1 MILTTILPN
10 LLPWIE
16 QVTFIALVAALL
28 PVVFQMRHP
37 RTHLA
42 YCHLMLIVCLLLPVL
57 QPWRH
62 PVVLISE
69 SSTPDNAAIA
79 TASPVAQPSAQA
91 TKVGIGR
98 SVPVPPAP
106 FPMPFWPP
114 MPFWRKVPADRLIL
128 WTLATGVLARLSW
141 LLAGLWHIRRYRIA
155 ATPLYPIPESV
166 HAASALT
173 HADALF
179 CISSDVPGPVMLGVF
194 RPVVLLPKSFLSL
207 DDEAQCGIAAHELL
221 HVHRRDW
228 LVTLLEE
235 LAGALLWFNP
245 AVWWLLSQTR
255 LAREQ
260 LVDGEVVRLTS
271 AREPYIHAL
280 LAIARA
286 RPTLDLAPAPLF
298 LRRRHLTQ
306 RMHSLLKEVSV
317 SGLRIFSSYAS
328 IAVVLVMAGW
338 LSFVSFPLVG
348 DPQVQR
354 IAASVHAVSA
364 DLPTAIVSAAP
375 TLAMRPAA
383 PASVPASLPVDGQE
397 PVTGTIQVP
406 ATPAQRAA
414 ALSLLERARQNS
426 DMHIGGTPPFQLD
439 ATFLASGNV
448 NYAGSG
454 AVSETWMSGQ
464 RWRWTANL
472 ADYSQAR
479 IGRGQGGFDERPVS
493 AVPMR
498 VHMLRGAIFSPL
510 QFAANPR
517 LRTASPQWNGLPVTC
532 LLLGGELGSTA
543 QSRLWTEQE
552 YCVDNASGLLQVKSP
567 APGTYWMYGYGKNLQ
582 FHGRTIP
589 DRITAWVGG
598 APVLDAQISI
608 ADGSVNAEL
617 LTPSAAMIAAG
628 LGISLTA
635 GPKFQL
641 DAPGSYAN
649 DAIQTV
655 IVHAELAPAGNVL
668 EEEISAS
675 ADPRLSQTALD
686 LVKQHRFPAAG
697 AQREVYIN
705 VIFAPAVQ

>member
-16 QVTFIALVAALL
+16 QIAVIALVAALL
-28 PVVFQMRHP
+28 PVLFQVRHP
-37 RTHLA
+37 RTQLA
-42 YCHLMLIVCLLLPVL
+42 YCHLMLVVCLLLPFL
-57 QPWRH
+57 EPWRH
-62 PVVLISE
+62 PVLVISGN
-69 SSTPDNAAIA
+69 SPADDVVTT
-79 TASPVAQPSAQA
+79 TASPVAQPSAPA
-91 TKVGIGR
+91 ASVGVR
-98 SVPVPPAP
+98 SVALPAAPAP
-106 FPMPFWPP
+106 L
-114 MPFWRKVPADRLIL
+114 PFWRRVPADGLLLGIL
-128 WTLATGVLARLSW
+128 AAGVLGRLSW

-166 HAASALT
+166 RAASALT

-179 CISSDVPGPVMLGVF
+179 CISSDVSGPVMLGIF
-194 RPVVLLPKSFLSL
+194 RPVVLLPNSFLSL

-221 HVHRRDW
+221 HVQRKDW

-235 LAGALLWFNP
+235 ITGALMWFNP

-260 LVDGEVVRLTS
+260 LVDAEAVRLTS
-271 AREPYIHAL
+271 AREPYIQAL
-280 LAIARA
+280 LSIARA

-306 RMHSLLKEVSV
+306 RMHSLLKDVSV
-317 SGLRIFSSYAS
+317 SGFRLLSSYAS
-328 IAVVLVMAGW
+328 IALILALAGW

-348 DPQVQR
+348 LPQIQWTP
-354 IAASVHAVSA
+354 A
-364 DLPTAIVSAAP
+364 AAP
-375 TLAMRPAA
+375 VSPATQALAVEPSQPVERPHPNIIPA
-383 PASVPASLPVDGQE
+383 PADGQE

-406 ATPAQRAA
+406 ANPTERAA

-426 DMHIGGTPPFQLD
+426 DLHIAGTPSFQLD

-448 NYAGSG
+448 NYVGSG
-454 AVSETWMSGQ
+454 AVSETWISGQ

-479 IGRGQGGFDERPVS
+479 IGRGQGGFDEQPVS

-498 VHMLRGAIFSPL
+498 VHMLREAIFWPL

-517 LRTASPQWNGLPVTC
+517 LRTASPRWNGNPVTC
-532 LLLGGELGSTA
+532 LLLGGELGSTV
-543 QSRLWTEQE
+543 QSRFWAEQE

-582 FHGRTIP
+582 FHGRFLP

-598 APVLDAQISI
+598 APVLDAQLTITD
-608 ADGSVNAEL
+608 AGSVNADL
-617 LTPSAAMIAAG
+617 VTPSAAMIATG
-628 LGISLTA
+628 LGTSLTT
-635 GPKFQL
+635 GQKFQI

-649 DAIQTV
+649 DAIQSV

-686 LVKQHRFPAAG
+686 LVKQHGFAPAG
-697 AQREVYIN
+697 TQREVYVN
-705 VIFAPAVQ
+705 VRFTPATQ